1 MATSKKEN
9 LPGPQMNNGFILHIC
24 ESEYLHDFVLLK
36 VKFKEISSQFGMD
49 MYTLLYLN
57 G

>member
-9 LPGPQMNNGFILHIC
+9 LPGPQMNNGIILHIC